1 MMLDRLGYLKVTQS
15 KSNIIIAF
23 ILAVGLAFLT
33 TKPAEVKA
41 NSTEIV
47 LLSKDGLVVD
57 LGKAIYQANCAACHG
72 VNLEGQENWTVRD
85 DNGYMPAPPHDE
97 SGHTWHHPDQY
108 LFEMTKYGIE
118 ALIGRS
124 YPNNMPI
131 YEGVLTD
138 EEIVAVLSYIKS
150 TWSDEVQGVHD
161 TINENYKN

>member
-1 MMLDRLGYLKVTQS
+1 MKQNQLYF
-15 KSNIIIAF
+15 A
-23 ILAVGLAFLT
+23 LAVIATVGFAFLT

-47 LLSKDGLVVD
+47 LLSKDELVVD
-57 LGKAIYQANCAACHG
+57 LGKTIYQANCAACHG

-108 LFEMTKYGIE
+108 LFDMTKYGIE
-118 ALIGRS
+118 SIIGRS

-150 TWSDEVQGVHD
+150 TWSDEVQGMHD
-161 TINENYKN
+161 TINENYKSK